1 VAANLTGALP
11 LVPPSDVLVAH
22 RKTGWPNIAESCSL
36 RRGCGLQDAA
46 MAKPLIPADAI
57 LAHALEILDAEG
69 AEALNLRRLSSDL
82 KISPRTSKS
91 GTERR

>member
-1 VAANLTGALP
+1 
-11 LVPPSDVLVAH
+11 
-22 RKTGWPNIAESCSL
+22 
-36 RRGCGLQDAA
+36 

-69 AEALNLRRLSSDL
+69 SENLNVRRLSSDL

>member
-1 VAANLTGALP
+1 
-11 LVPPSDVLVAH
+11 
-22 RKTGWPNIAESCSL
+22 
-36 RRGCGLQDAA
+36 